1 MPDIIKL
8 LPDAIANQ
16 IAAGEVVQ
24 RPASV
29 VKELLENS
37 IDSGAKSVQLIIKD
51 AGKALVQVVDDGKG
65 MSPADARMSFERHA
79 TSKITKAED
88 LFALYSYGFRGEA
101 LASIAAVAQ
110 VELKSRADADELGT
124 CICIEGSE
132 ILSVESCSLKKGT
145 SIQVKNLFFNIPAR
159 RNFLKSNQVELKHI
173 LDEFTRVALAYPEI
187 AFSFYQNDIQT
198 FNLQAKS
205 LSERIVDLLGNAYRE
220 QLITC
225 EEQTDN
231 LTVKGFIGKP
241 NSAKKTRGDQF
252 FFVNRRFIK
261 SGYLHHAII
270 NAYEGLIPAD
280 THPFYLLMLELPP
293 EMIDV
298 NVHPTKTEIK
308 FEDERTVY
316 GILAA
321 SIRRS
326 ISKHHVT
333 PSLDFE
339 VDINIERLMGFQSAY
354 TDTAEHRTS
363 SGNGSSYRPQQ
374 FSGDQRER
382 GAEWERLYDSIPAY
396 KEEIRQTE
404 SIVFSSAA
412 NQDRGVGTL
421 GNNTTEENP
430 STFQL
435 HNRYII
441 TQVKSGLVMID
452 QQAAHERILYERFIK
467 NLRNKNGAS
476 QQSLFPQQL
485 ELSPADFALMLSIES
500 ELNALG
506 FMFSVFGTHTIQLNG
521 TPSEV
526 TEGQEKEL
534 FEGLLEQFKH
544 FKSELKLDTTE
555 TLARSLAKRSCMK
568 NGHPLTLPEMNAI
581 IGQLF
586 SCENSRYTPSG
597 KATMVLLDL
606 DKVSQL
612 FL

>member
-37 IDSGAKSVQLIIKD
+37 IDSGAKTIQLIIKD

-88 LFALYSYGFRGEA
+88 LFALHSYGFRGEA

-110 VELKSRADADELGT
+110 VELKTRADADEVGT
-124 CICIEGSE
+124 GIRIEGSE
-132 ILSVESCSLKKGT
+132 IISVESCALKKGT

-205 LSERIVDLLGNAYRE
+205 LSERIVDLLGNSYRE

-261 SGYLHHAII
+261 SGYLHHAVIS
-270 NAYEGLIPAD
+270 AYEGLIPAD

-339 VDINIERLMGFQSAY
+339 VDINIERMMGFQSTHTPAFNP
-354 TDTAEHRTS
+354 S
-363 SGNGSSYRPQQ
+363 SGNNGSHYRPQH
-374 FSGDQRER
+374 FSGDFNKER
-382 GAEWERLYDSIPAY
+382 KSNWESLYNDIPSY
-396 KEEIRQTE
+396 KEEVRQTE
-404 SIVFSSAA
+404 SIVFSSAV
-412 NQDRGVGTL
+412 NNDRTS
-421 GNNTTEENP
+421 TTTVNSSENP

-435 HNRYII
+435 HNQYII

-467 NLRNKNGAS
+467 NLKNKNGAS

-485 ELSPADFALMLSIES
+485 ELSAGDFALMLSIEH

-526 TEGQEKEL
+526 SEGEEKEI

-568 NGHPLTLPEMNAI
+568 AIHPLSLAEMNAI

-597 KATMVLLDL
+597 RSTMVLLDL

-612 FL
+612 FS

>member
-8 LPDAIANQ
+8 LPDSIANQ

-37 IDSGAKSVQLIIKD
+37 IDSGAKSIQLIIKD

-110 VELKSRADADELGT
+110 VELKTKASGQDVGT
-124 CICIEGSE
+124 AIRIEGSE
-132 ILSVESCSLKKGT
+132 ILKTESCAMNQGT

-159 RNFLKSNQVELKHI
+159 RNFLKSNSVELKHI
-173 LDEFTRVALAYPEI
+173 LDEFTRVALAYPEV

-198 FNLQAKS
+198 FNLQAKT
-205 LSERIVDLLGNAYRE
+205 LSERIVDLLGNAHRE
-220 QLITC
+220 HLIHC
-225 EEQTDN
+225 EEETDT
-231 LTVKGFIGKP
+231 LKIKGFIGKP
-241 NSAKKTRGDQF
+241 SSAKKTRGDQF

-261 SGYLHHAII
+261 SGYLHHAVV
-270 NAYEGLIPAD
+270 NAYEGLIPND
-280 THPFYLLMLELPP
+280 THPFYLLMLEVPT

-321 SIRRS
+321 AIRRS
-326 ISKHHVT
+326 IAKHHVA
-333 PSLDFE
+333 PSLDFDA
-339 VDINIERLMGFQSAY
+339 DINIERMMGFQPAY
-354 TDTAEHRTS
+354 TQTPEQQRS
-363 SGNGSSYRPQQ
+363 SSTPYRPQH
-374 FSGDQRER
+374 FPSEKNTR
-382 GAEWERLYDSIPAY
+382 GEQWESLYDSLQTI
-396 KEEIRQTE
+396 KQEETNTTE
-404 SIVFSSAA
+404 LITFSSAA
-412 NQDRGVGTL
+412 NVDRSASSSTSS
-421 GNNTTEENP
+421 ENP

-435 HNRYII
+435 HNQYII

-452 QQAAHERILYERFIK
+452 QQAAHERILYERFLK
-467 NLRNKNGAS
+467 MLRQKSGAS
-476 QQSLFPQQL
+476 QQSLFPQQV
-485 ELSPADFALMLSIES
+485 ELSPPDFALVMSMET

-506 FMFSVFGTHTIQLNG
+506 FMFNVFGTSTIQLNG
-521 TPSEV
+521 TPPEV
-526 TEGQEKEL
+526 GEGLEKEL
-534 FEGLLEQFKH
+534 FEGLLEQYKH
-544 FKSELKLDTTE
+544 FKSELKLDNTE
-555 TLARSLAKRSCMK
+555 NLARSLAKRSAIRA
-568 NGHPLTLPEMNAI
+568 GHKLDLAEMNAI

-586 SCENSRYTPSG
+586 SCENPKYNASG

-606 DKVSQL
+606 AQVSQL
-612 FL
+612 FS

>member
-8 LPDAIANQ
+8 LPDSIANQ

-37 IDSGAKSVQLIIKD
+37 IDSGAQHVQLIIKD
-51 AGKALVQVVDDGKG
+51 AGKVLVQVVDDGKG

-110 VELKSRADADELGT
+110 VELKTKPEGQDVGT
-124 CICIEGSE
+124 CIRIEGSE
-132 ILSVESCSLKKGT
+132 ILKTESCAMNKGT

-159 RNFLKSNQVELKHI
+159 RNFLKSNSVELKHI
-173 LDEFTRVALAYPEI
+173 LDEFTRVALAYPEV
-187 AFSFYQNDIQT
+187 AFSLYQNDIQT
-198 FNLQAKS
+198 FNLQAKK
-205 LSERIVDLLGNAYRE
+205 LSERVVDLLGNAHRE
-220 QLITC
+220 QLINC
-225 EEQTDN
+225 EEETDT
-231 LTVKGFIGKP
+231 LKIKGFIGKP

-261 SGYLHHAII
+261 SAYLHHAVI
-270 NAYEGLIPAD
+270 NAYEGLIPND
-280 THPFYLLMLELPP
+280 THPFYLLMLEVSP

-308 FEDERTVY
+308 FDDERTVY

-321 SIRRS
+321 AIRRS
-326 ISKHHVT
+326 VAKHHVA
-333 PSLDFE
+333 PSLDFDA
-339 VDINIERLMGFQSAY
+339 DINIERMMGLQPTYSQPQQQQETY
-354 TDTAEHRTS
+354 TKT
-363 SGNGSSYRPQQ
+363 YRPQH
-374 FSGDQRER
+374 FPHEKNER
-382 GAEWERLYDSIPAY
+382 GENWESLYDNIQTL
-396 KEEIRQTE
+396 KQEETSTE
-404 SIVFSSAA
+404 SIVFTSAVNSDRTATSGVSS
-412 NQDRGVGTL
+412 
-421 GNNTTEENP
+421 ENP
-430 STFQL
+430 TTFQL
-435 HNRYII
+435 HNQYII

-467 NLRNKNGAS
+467 MLRQKSGAS

-485 ELSPADFALMLSIES
+485 ELSPPDFALVMSMET

-506 FMFSVFGTHTIQLNG
+506 FMFNVFGTSTIQLNG
-521 TPSEV
+521 TPPEV
-526 TEGQEKEL
+526 GEGREKEL
-534 FEGLLEQFKH
+534 FEGLLEQYKN

-555 TLARSLAKRSCMK
+555 NLARSLAKRSAIRS
-568 NGHPLTLPEMNAI
+568 GHKLSLPEMNAI

-586 SCENSRYTPSG
+586 SCENPKYNASG
-597 KATMVLLDL
+597 KSTMVLLDL
-606 DKVSQL
+606 TQVSQL
-612 FL
+612 FS

>member
-8 LPDAIANQ
+8 LPDSIANQ

-37 IDSGAKSVQLIIKD
+37 IDSGAHHVQLIIKD
-51 AGKALVQVVDDGKG
+51 AGKILVQVVDDGKG

-88 LFALYSYGFRGEA
+88 LFALRSYGFRGEA

-110 VELKSRADADELGT
+110 VELKTKPEGQDVGT
-124 CICIEGSE
+124 CIRIEGSE
-132 ILSVESCSLKKGT
+132 ILKTESCAMNKGT

-159 RNFLKSNQVELKHI
+159 RNFLKSNSVELKHI
-173 LDEFTRVALAYPEI
+173 LDEFTRVALAYPEV

-198 FNLQAKS
+198 FNLQAKK
-205 LSERIVDLLGNAYRE
+205 LSERVVDLLGNAHRE
-220 QLITC
+220 QLINC
-225 EEQTDN
+225 EEETDT
-231 LTVKGFIGKP
+231 LKIKGFIGKP

-261 SGYLHHAII
+261 SAYLHHAVV
-270 NAYEGLIPAD
+270 NAYEGLIPND
-280 THPFYLLMLELPP
+280 THPFYLLMLEVPT

-308 FEDERTVY
+308 FDDERTVY

-321 SIRRS
+321 AVRRS
-326 ISKHHVT
+326 ISKHHVA
-333 PSLDFE
+333 PSLDFDA
-339 VDINIERLMGFQSAY
+339 DINIERMMGFQTAY
-354 TDTAEHRTS
+354 TQPKEQQEAYTKT
-363 SGNGSSYRPQQ
+363 YRPQH
-374 FSGDQRER
+374 FPNDKNER
-382 GAEWERLYDSIPAY
+382 GENWESLYSNIQTL
-396 KEEIRQTE
+396 KQEETGTE
-404 SIVFSSAA
+404 SIVFASAFNSDRTAPSGTSS
-412 NQDRGVGTL
+412 
-421 GNNTTEENP
+421 ENP

-435 HNRYII
+435 HNQYII

-467 NLRNKNGAS
+467 MLRQKSGAS

-485 ELSPADFALMLSIES
+485 ELSPADFALVMSMEA

-506 FMFSVFGTHTIQLNG
+506 FMFNVFGTSTIQLNG
-521 TPSEV
+521 TPPEV
-526 TEGQEKEL
+526 GEGLEKEL
-534 FEGLLEQFKH
+534 FEGLLEQYKN

-555 TLARSLAKRSCMK
+555 NLARSLAKRSAIRS
-568 NGHPLTLPEMNAI
+568 GHKLSLPEMNAI

-586 SCENSRYTPSG
+586 SCENPKYNASG
-597 KATMVLLDL
+597 KSTMVLLDL
-606 DKVSQL
+606 AQVSQL
-612 FL
+612 FS

>member
-37 IDSGAKSVQLIIKD
+37 IDSGAKSIQLIIKD

-88 LFALYSYGFRGEA
+88 LFALHSYGFRGEA

-110 VELKSRADADELGT
+110 VELKTRADADEVGT

-132 ILSVESCSLKKGT
+132 VRSVESCSLKKGT

-205 LSERIVDLLGNAYRE
+205 LSERIVDLLGNSYRE

-231 LTVKGFIGKP
+231 LSVKGFIGKP

-261 SGYLHHAII
+261 SGYLHHAVI

-339 VDINIERLMGFQSAY
+339 VDINIERMMGFQPAY
-354 TDTAEHRTS
+354 TDTSEHRPA
-363 SGNGSSYRPQQ
+363 SGNSSYKPHQ
-374 FSGDQRER
+374 FSGDKTGRAA
-382 GAEWERLYDSIPAY
+382 GWEKLYDPIPAY
-396 KEEIRQTE
+396 KEELRQTE
-404 SIVFSSAA
+404 SLVFSSAA
-412 NQDRGVGTL
+412 NHERPA
-421 GNNTTEENP
+421 TTATYTENP

-435 HNRYII
+435 HNQYII

-476 QQSLFPQQL
+476 QQSLFPQQV
-485 ELSPADFALMLSIES
+485 ELSPADFALMLSMEQ

-526 TEGQEKEL
+526 TEGQEKEI

-544 FKSELKLDTTE
+544 FKSELKLETTE

-568 NGHPLTLPEMNAI
+568 SGHPLTLQEMNAL

-586 SCENSRYTPSG
+586 SCENSQYTPSG

-606 DKVSQL
+606 DKVAHL

>member
-37 IDSGAKSVQLIIKD
+37 IDSGAKSIQLIIKD

-88 LFALYSYGFRGEA
+88 LFALRSYGFRGEA

-110 VELKSRADADELGT
+110 VELKTRADQDEVGT
-124 CICIEGSE
+124 CIRIEGSE
-132 ILSVESCSLKKGT
+132 VVSVESCALKKGS

-187 AFSFYQNDIQT
+187 GFSFYQNDIQT

-205 LSERIVDLLGNAYRE
+205 LSERIVDLLGNSYRE

-261 SGYLHHAII
+261 SGYLHHAVI

-321 SIRRS
+321 SIRRA

-339 VDINIERLMGFQSAY
+339 IDINIERMMGFQSSY
-354 TDTAEHRTS
+354 NNETKS
-363 SGNGSSYRPQQ
+363 SNGNSGSYRPQQ
-374 FSGDQRER
+374 FAGEQKER
-382 GAEWERLYDSIPAY
+382 GSNWESLYDNIPAY
-396 KEEIRQTE
+396 KEEARQTE
-404 SIVFSSAA
+404 SLVFSSAA
-412 NQDRGVGTL
+412 NQERSSTNVVAS
-421 GNNTTEENP
+421 ENP

-435 HNRYII
+435 HNQYII

-452 QQAAHERILYERFIK
+452 QQAAHERILYERFLK
-467 NLRNKNGAS
+467 NLKNKNGAS

-485 ELSPADFALMLSIES
+485 ELSPGDFTLMLSIEH

-526 TEGQEKEL
+526 TEGEEKEL

-544 FKSELKLDTTE
+544 FKSELKLDNTE

-568 NGHPLTLPEMNAI
+568 SGHPLALPEMNAI

-586 SCENSRYTPSG
+586 SCDNSRYTPSG
-597 KATMVLLDL
+597 KTTMVLLDIE
-606 DKVSQL
+606 KVTQL
-612 FL
+612 FS

>member
-51 AGKALVQVVDDGKG
+51 AGKTLVQVVDDGKG

-88 LFALYSYGFRGEA
+88 LFALHSYGFRGEA

-110 VELKSRADADELGT
+110 VELKTRADSDEVGT

-132 ILSVESCSLKKGT
+132 IISVESCSLKKGT

-225 EEQTDN
+225 EEETDN
-231 LTVKGFIGKP
+231 LTVRGFIGKP

-261 SGYLHHAII
+261 SGYLHHAVI

-280 THPFYLLMLELPP
+280 THPFYLLMLDLPP

-339 VDINIERLMGFQSAY
+339 VDINIERMMGFQSAH
-354 TDTAEHRTS
+354 TDTTEHRPHS
-363 SGNGSSYRPQQ
+363 GHGNGSYRPQQ
-374 FSGDQRER
+374 FSGDQKER
-382 GAEWERLYDSIPAY
+382 GANWESLYDNIPAY
-396 KEEIRQTE
+396 KEEARQTE
-404 SIVFSSAA
+404 SLVFSSAA
-412 NQDRGVGTL
+412 NHDRTITTNAGT
-421 GNNTTEENP
+421 ENP

-435 HNRYII
+435 HNQYII

-452 QQAAHERILYERFIK
+452 QQAAHERILYERFTK

-485 ELSPADFALMLSIES
+485 ELTPADFTLMLSMEQ

-526 TEGQEKEL
+526 TEGQEKEI

-568 NGHPLTLPEMNAI
+568 IGHPLTLPEMNAL

>member
-1 MPDIIKL
+1 
-8 LPDAIANQ
+8 
-16 IAAGEVVQ
+16 
-24 RPASV
+24 
-29 VKELLENS
+29 
-37 IDSGAKSVQLIIKD
+37 
-51 AGKALVQVVDDGKG
+51 
-65 MSPADARMSFERHA
+65 
-79 TSKITKAED
+79 
-88 LFALYSYGFRGEA
+88 
-101 LASIAAVAQ
+101 
-110 VELKSRADADELGT
+110 
-124 CICIEGSE
+124 
-132 ILSVESCSLKKGT
+132 
-145 SIQVKNLFFNIPAR
+145 
-159 RNFLKSNQVELKHI
+159 
-173 LDEFTRVALAYPEI
+173 
-187 AFSFYQNDIQT
+187 
-198 FNLQAKS
+198 
-205 LSERIVDLLGNAYRE
+205 
-220 QLITC
+220 
-225 EEQTDN
+225 
-231 LTVKGFIGKP
+231 
-241 NSAKKTRGDQF
+241 
-252 FFVNRRFIK
+252 
-261 SGYLHHAII
+261 
-270 NAYEGLIPAD
+270 
-280 THPFYLLMLELPP
+280 MLELPP

-339 VDINIERLMGFQSAY
+339 VDINIERMMGFQSSY
-354 TDTAEHRTS
+354 NDTTRQPS
-363 SGNGSSYRPQQ
+363 SGNGGYRPQQ
-374 FSGDQRER
+374 FSGENKER
-382 GAEWERLYDSIPAY
+382 GANWERLYDNIPAY
-396 KEEIRQTE
+396 KEEVRQTE
-404 SIVFSSAA
+404 SLVFSSAA
-412 NQDRGVGTL
+412 NQDRDPSAV
-421 GNNTTEENP
+421 NTTSEENP

-452 QQAAHERILYERFIK
+452 QQAAHERILYERFTK

-485 ELSPADFALMLSIES
+485 ELTPADFALMLSIEQ

-526 TEGQEKEL
+526 TEGQEKEI

-568 NGHPLTLPEMNAI
+568 IGHPLTLAEMNAM

>member
-51 AGKALVQVVDDGKG
+51 AGKTLVQVVDDGKG

-110 VELKSRADADELGT
+110 VELKTRADADEVGT

-261 SGYLHHAII
+261 SGYLHHAVI

-326 ISKHHVT
+326 IAKHHVT

-339 VDINIERLMGFQSAY
+339 MDINIERMMGFQSAANTHNTEY
-354 TDTAEHRTS
+354 RPH
-363 SGNGSSYRPQQ
+363 SGNGSGSYRTQHFGGEQ
-374 FSGDQRER
+374 KER
-382 GAEWERLYDSIPAY
+382 GANWESLYNNIPAY
-396 KEEIRQTE
+396 KEEARQME
-404 SIVFSSAA
+404 SLVFSSAA
-412 NQDRGVGTL
+412 NHDRTISTT
-421 GNNTTEENP
+421 NTENP

-435 HNRYII
+435 HNQYII

-452 QQAAHERILYERFIK
+452 QQAAHERILYERFTK

-485 ELSPADFALMLSIES
+485 ELTPADFTLMLSIEQ

-526 TEGQEKEL
+526 TEGQEKEI

-568 NGHPLTLPEMNAI
+568 TGHPLAL
-581 IGQLF
+581 
-586 SCENSRYTPSG
+586 
-597 KATMVLLDL
+597 
-606 DKVSQL
+606 
-612 FL
+612 